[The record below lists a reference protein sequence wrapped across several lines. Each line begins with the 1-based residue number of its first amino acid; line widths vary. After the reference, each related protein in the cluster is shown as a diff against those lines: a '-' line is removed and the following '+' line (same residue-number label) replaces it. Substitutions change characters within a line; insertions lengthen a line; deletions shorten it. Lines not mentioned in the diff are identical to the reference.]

1 MRHGSPESGTQH
13 IGTGAEFP
21 DPTAEGGARCGTSDE
36 PGIGDEDGAG
46 CPTGPQAEDDAG
58 IEDVDWGALRHA
70 YGSAED
76 VPALLRAA
84 GGAGGAA
91 EREEAF
97 DELGSALC
105 HQGSVYSATVA
116 AVPFLARLA
125 QAPGTATRDRLRSL
139 WWLLAAADGSG
150 REHGEVRR
158 AVATALP
165 GLLGLAAD
173 EDRDV
178 RRALVWLITACGEA
192 SLPLL
197 PLLRA
202 RLAEE
207 RDADAR
213 ADLVTALGL
222 LDVPPAD
229 GPSAAEV
236 RNRALLAGAPEPAVR
251 RAAATELLRTAPL
264 PLAGPLVEAALDA
277 YEAAPGDD
285 EPHPWPAAYRPL
297 TDRLLDDPDAALRAV
312 ARGLPLAWE
321 LTTTWRDRERDVL
334 PYLAAEAAE
343 EAAGAGDPAGL
354 CRVAQVA
361 AALPRDG
368 EPDGRAAGAVPG
380 PSRAGVAELG
390 APQPWLEPFLT
401 SPDPALRIGA
411 TLTAVRLRVPGAV
424 ALVARLMDELP
435 EETASLRLTP
445 MALPGLVVTAAVAEF
460 GAAAEPVARRV
471 AERPRGAWL
480 AALAPFPWL
489 VASRAEALAALLPEV
504 PAAVAP
510 LLAGCAAAEPALRAH
525 AAAGD
530 PDAAAALARLTGDA
544 GPALALVRAEPDAL
558 ARRTAAVRVADALGP
573 SAEALLPL
581 VTERLA
587 APSRESRAA
596 AATALWRITGR
607 TADTAPLVAAP
618 LARPYTPHGVQLASL
633 RTLLAMGVLP
643 TEARDAVRT
652 LARSR
657 RRVVSDGPFAGL
669 PHPDVEARRLARELL
684 TVTGAA

>member
-1 MRHGSPESGTQH
+1 MRHGSPEAGAQHVGTGTQFA
-13 IGTGAEFP
+13 G
-21 DPTAEGGARCGTSDE
+21 PTAED
-36 PGIGDEDGAG
+36 GDGFPPGAG
-46 CPTGPQAEDDAG
+46 DAAG
-58 IEDVDWGALRHA
+58 LGDVDWGALRHA

-84 GGAGGAA
+84 GGAADPG

-105 HQGSVYSATVA
+105 HQGSVYSATAA

-125 QAPGTATRDRLRSL
+125 RAPETGTRDRLRCL

-150 REHGEVRR
+150 TEQGDVRR

-165 GLLGLAAD
+165 GLLVLAAH
-173 EDRDV
+173 EDPDV

-229 GPSAAEV
+229 GPSAAEA

-264 PLAGPLVEAALDA
+264 PLPGPLVEAALDA
-277 YEAAPGDD
+277 YEAAPGED
-285 EPHPWPAAYRPL
+285 EPHPWPAAYRPV
-297 TDRLLDDPDAALRAV
+297 TDRLLDDPEAALRAV

-343 EAAGAGDPAGL
+343 AAAAGDPAGL

-361 AALPRDG
+361 AALPRG
-368 EPDGRAAGAVPG
+368 EEPG
-380 PSRAGVAELG
+380 PGTGPGVGPGLG
-390 APQPWLEPFLT
+390 AHQPWLEPFLA
-401 SPDPALRIGA
+401 SPDPAARIGA
-411 TLTAVRLRVPGAV
+411 TLVAVRLRVPGAV
-424 ALVARLMDELP
+424 GLVTRLMDELP
-435 EETASLRLTP
+435 EETASLRLAP

-460 GAAAEPVARRV
+460 GAAAAPVARRV

-480 AALAPFPWL
+480 AALAPFPAL
-489 VASRAEALAALLPEV
+489 VASHAEALAALLPEA

-510 LLAGCAAAEPALRAH
+510 LLADCAAAEPALRAH

-530 PDAAAALARLTGDA
+530 PDAATALARLTGDA
-544 GPALALVRAEPDAL
+544 GPALALVRAEADAP
-558 ARRTAAVRVADALGP
+558 ARRTAAVRVASALGP
-573 SAEALLPL
+573 SAQALLPL

-618 LARPYTPHGVQLASL
+618 LARPYTPHEVQLASL

-643 TEARDAVRT
+643 AEARAAVRT
-652 LARSR
+652 LARSP
-657 RRVVSDGPFAGL
+657 RRVVSAGPFEGL

-684 TVTGAA
+684 ATTGTA